1 MGLSNTFAT
10 IPGLVVPS
18 LVGSLIHKQVKTN
31 ALKIFY
37 FKNHTNY

>member
-18 LVGSLIHKQVKTN
+18 LVGSLIHRQVN
-31 ALKIFY
+31 IIILS
-37 FKNHTNY
+37 KNILFITI

>member
-18 LVGSLIHKQVKTN
+18 LVGSLIHKQVKKLRT
-31 ALKIFY
+31 
-37 FKNHTNY
+37 KNILFP